1 MATSPSMKL
10 IASSL
15 GRRLARTRLVQP
27 TRGGGGGPVA
37 SSKTPTEPLAEGD
50 ELTWD
55 DGTAYPEPCLDD
67 FSLLG
72 KNQAAGMLLMGLGG
86 FAALGFAL
94 QARDKASMK
103 PYVQRKVM
111 ED

>member
-1 MATSPSMKL
+1 MACAWTDVAARVVSFEF
-10 IASSL
+10 SL
-15 GRRLARTRLVQP
+15 SLLQ
-27 TRGGGGGPVA
+27 
-37 SSKTPTEPLAEGD
+37 LAEGD

-67 FSLLG
+67 FNLLG

-86 FAALGFAL
+86 FAALGYAL

-111 ED
+111 DNSI